1 MRSKYCIKYR
11 IRQIPGW
18 KIFDILLSQTTN
30 IFLRDLFMCGKES
43 MFSYQRS
50 NLLMLTPEFLSENTL
65 FFPTLILLLFMWK
78 RCFLNGHGMQA
89 FQIKLHFVLARETGR
104 IRRRRVMKSN
114 HRWFRYFCW
123 ATRRDACYYNL
134 FRILWKLTW
143 RYRDCSWGHMSVYMT
158 VNKKKS
164 IQK

>member
-1 MRSKYCIKYR
+1 MYTFHWEWKYLDKYVLMRSKYCIKYR

-114 HRWFRYFCW
+114 HRWFRYFVGPLEEMLVIII
-123 ATRRDACYYNL
+123 YLEY
-134 FRILWKLTW
+134 FE
-143 RYRDCSWGHMSVYMT
+143 S
-158 VNKKKS
+158 
-164 IQK
+164 